1 MGLHFLSGSFVA
13 EVTQPSGLWALWS
26 GYFLQEGLHQRRH
39 SQTAA
44 ASPLCPCDEP
54 LLTHTSTGYPPTL
67 AGSFGSVSCG
77 VTALFLWVLVHA
89 RFCLCPARVQ
99 SPFSPVLWKSCNQ
112 ILLAFPVR
120 KIPWVFSVPLLGP
133 QARSLTCGFKPSQR
147 WVIFCIIVLHFVG
160 YPPGGY
166 RIWFYRDVPLLPSPA
181 ISSLSLGMEYLS
193 LVGSSIFLSV
203 VVQQLVVILV
213 LLQEEMSRIL
223 LLLHL
228 EPEALDM
235 LSFTCRSFLGCDSE
249 GPSPLS
255 VWLLVCLFN
264 FSTWLLVMTLSSICL
279 SIHVKYRSS
288 ENRISV
294 SNTKFNSDSLPAC
307 LVTKM
312 YPTLCNPMDCSLPG
326 SSVHGFPRQEYWN
339 GLAYPGNL
347 PDPGSNLSCLHLL
360 IWKADYLPLA
370 AIPQKRTLILK
381 KDFSKDK

>member
-112 ILLAFPVR
+112 IPLAFPVR

-147 WVIFCIIVLHFVG
+147 WVIFFCIIVLHFVG

-166 RIWFYRDVPLLPSPA
+166 RIWFYHDCAPPA
-181 ISSLSLGMEYLS
+181 ISCHFFFVFGHGVSFFGR
-193 LVGSSIFLSV
+193 F
-203 VVQQLVVILV
+203 Q
-213 LLQEEMSRIL
+213 
-223 LLLHL
+223 HL
-228 EPEALDM
+228 PVCGCSTASCDFGAFAGGDEQNP
-235 LSFTCRSFLGCDSE
+235 STPPSWTRS
-249 GPSPLS
+249 
-255 VWLLVCLFN
+255 
-264 FSTWLLVMTLSSICL
+264 
-279 SIHVKYRSS
+279 
-288 ENRISV
+288 
-294 SNTKFNSDSLPAC
+294 
-307 LVTKM
+307 
-312 YPTLCNPMDCSLPG
+312 PG
-326 SSVHGFPRQEYWN
+326 HAPF
-339 GLAYPGNL
+339 
-347 PDPGSNLSCLHLL
+347 HL
-360 IWKADYLPLA
+360 
-370 AIPQKRTLILK
+370 
-381 KDFSKDK
+381 